1 MERASRGRYTGSMRE
16 TQALEALAE
25 QLARLIPPGLK
36 GLRTE
41 LQENFRA
48 ILRAHLDRLDLV
60 SRERFEVQTEL
71 LARTQR
77 KLDALEAR
85 LKDLEKK

>member
-1 MERASRGRYTGSMRE
+1 MRE
-16 TQALEALAE
+16 TKPLEDLAE

-36 GLRTE
+36 GLRSE

-48 ILRAHLDRLDLV
+48 ILRANLDRLDLV
-60 SRERFEVQTEL
+60 SRERFDVQAEL

-77 KLDALEAR
+77 KLETLEAR
-85 LKDLEKK
+85 LNALEQKP